1 MDAGDFFTAAALFE
15 AGAVFF
21 EDAAAFLAAAPP
33 AGVAFLDGAA
43 AFFAAGAAFFD
54 IDVGA
59 AFFTD
64 TAFFW
69 AERLS
74 AATGFGD
81 VLFPDADFL
90 AVGERDPG
98 TLFAGVPLL
107 AGVIVSSL
115 TT

>member
-1 MDAGDFFTAAALFE
+1 
-15 AGAVFF
+15 
-21 EDAAAFLAAAPP
+21 LAAAPP
-33 AGVAFLDGAA
+33 AGVGFLDAA

-54 IDVGA
+54 VDVGA

-69 AERLS
+69 AERFS

-90 AVGERDPG
+90 AVAGRDPG
-98 TLFAGVPLL
+98 TLFGGVPLL